1 MVGITAWELVYSI
14 INSIYFISKRII
26 RRVIFLI
33 RSKLTEDIVLVF
45 KCGIDKFLND
55 VENC

>member
-1 MVGITAWELVYSI
+1 MVGIMVWELVYSI
-14 INSIYFISKRII
+14 INSIYFILKWII
-26 RRVIFLI
+26 CRVIFLI
-33 RSKLTEDIVLVF
+33 RSKLMEDIVLVF

>member
-1 MVGITAWELVYSI
+1 MVWELVYSI
-14 INSIYFISKRII
+14 INSIYFILKWII
-26 RRVIFLI
+26 CRVIFLI
-33 RSKLTEDIVLVF
+33 RSKLMEDIVLVF